1 MCALDNEMGESG
13 FCEEAVDIVDIL
25 KKSFSKH
32 LALLLIILK
41 KSFSIAQAGG

>member
-13 FCEEAVDIVDIL
+13 FCEEAFDIVD
-25 KKSFSKH
+25 
-32 LALLLIILK
+32 ILK